1 MTIDG
6 WNELLNPAAYAVG
19 YAKAFTWFIFVVLI
33 GGFFMMELFTSVICT
48 TLTQINLREYEA
60 ALQDIN
66 GEEKESEAVNSSE
79 REFNR
84 NDSAAN
90 HKSLSAGQKRFQSF
104 REACYRYAED
114 PVLDFAVT
122 MTIIFN
128 TVLMMAQH
136 HNAPKSFVKASNLS
150 LIHI

>member
-1 MTIDG
+1 M
-6 WNELLNPAAYAVG
+6 
-19 YAKAFTWFIFVVLI
+19 
-33 GGFFMMELFTSVICT
+33 
-48 TLTQINLREYEA
+48 
-60 ALQDIN
+60 
-66 GEEKESEAVNSSE
+66 NSSE

-90 HKSLSAGQKRFQSF
+90 HKSLSRVKRFQSF

-136 HNAPKSFVKASNLS
+136 HNAPKGFVKASNIFRIHLS
-150 LIHI
+150 GVIRLRDGNQTFWIRHRRIGAQRKMRWTDWSSSQVL